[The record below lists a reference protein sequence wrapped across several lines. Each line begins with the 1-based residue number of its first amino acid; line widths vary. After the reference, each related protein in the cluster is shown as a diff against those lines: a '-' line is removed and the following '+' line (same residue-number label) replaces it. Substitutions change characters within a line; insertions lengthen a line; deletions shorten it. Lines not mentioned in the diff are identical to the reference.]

1 MGSFCPGSGCS
12 STAGAG
18 AGAGRGTLLPSTQQT
33 SIPQLVSYSCL
44 AATMGQSVMTL
55 SRLCPCPHTTYN
67 IQHNPTHG
75 AQPVVGLAAG
85 RAGQRSQ
92 SCSSAPRPG
101 PPRPQHGTR
110 HGLSFSLSAPGPPQP
125 GRGAVRVPHSA
136 LARPHISCSPL
147 AGHHAVTAGP
157 QQGHHHPLLRVRL
170 QEAWRGRGPA
180 GGSPAATWPP
190 QRWAGRAGAGTGRTQ
205 QQPNSSGEGKSSQK
219 HNPHNFCTPDPPQ
232 PGQGTFTG
240 GVGEAGLASL
250 SGAGHFLE
258 SGAIS
263 ETLTRQS
270 LSRSRAGVRRADG
283 RDRCYRDV
291 TPTLE
296 RQHHQHQH
304 QHQHQQHLHNT

>member
-1 MGSFCPGSGCS
+1 MVCKARTVWAASVLGQ
-12 STAGAG
+12 AA
-18 AGAGRGTLLPSTQQT
+18 AAQRGRGRGGGPFYHLHNKH
-33 SIPQLVSYSCL
+33 QLVSYSCL

-180 GGSPAATWPP
+180 GGSPAQPHLAT
-190 QRWAGRAGAGTGRTQ
+190 AALGRAGRGRHWPHTTTAQ
-205 QQPNSSGEGKSSQK
+205 QQRRGKI
-219 HNPHNFCTPDPPQ
+219 
-232 PGQGTFTG
+232 
-240 GVGEAGLASL
+240 LAK
-250 SGAGHFLE
+250 
-258 SGAIS
+258 
-263 ETLTRQS
+263 TQS
-270 LSRSRAGVRRADG
+270 AQL
-283 RDRCYRDV
+283 
-291 TPTLE
+291 
-296 RQHHQHQH
+296 
-304 QHQHQQHLHNT
+304 LHT